1 MRHVRGAR
9 IAMIFQE
16 PMTSLNP
23 VFTIGS
29 QIGEAVRLHQQTN
42 RAETRNRTIEALRMV
57 GIADP
62 ERRIDDYP
70 HQLSGGMRQRVMIAM
85 ALSCNPQLLIA
96 DEPTTALDVTIQ
108 AQILDLIRELQ
119 VRLGLAVILVTHDLG
134 IVAEY
139 ADDVTILYAA
149 RVMEQAPTA
158 ELFRNPLNPYTRG
171 LLESIPGIDGTRHH
185 RLQAI
190 PGSIPSAL
198 HPPSGCR
205 FHPRCPRA
213 IPKCSD
219 GRSTARKQGP
229 QPLCRLHPRLIPS
242 RPTGKRVG
250 RGAGS
255 RRESQQ
261 GVSGGIDGH
270 HRRDQAFGKSGGR
283 RQSGDSAGRDA
294 GIGGRVGLG
303 KIDAGAADSETAR
316 ADRGRGVFRRPRSLD
331 AWPRGTAHAAP
342 ADAAGVSGSVRVV
355 ESADARAI
363 DRRRRNRDSQTR
375 ARRGKGAIES
385 PSCSR
390 WSG

>member
-1 MRHVRGAR
+1 MKPLLEVKSLRTSFFTESGEVRAVDGVSFSVAPGKLLGIVGESGSGKTASVLSIMRLLPESAKIIGGEVIFEDQDLLKLSEPEMRHVRGAR

-62 ERRIDDYP
+62 ERRISDYP

-85 ALSCNPQLLIA
+85 ALSCNPRLLIA

-119 VRLGLAVILVTHDLG
+119 MRLGLAVILVTHDLG
-134 IVAEY
+134 IVSEY

-149 RVMEQAPTA
+149 RVMEQAPSA

-171 LLESIPGIDGTRHH
+171 LLESIPGIEGNRSR

-198 HPPSGCR
+198 NPPAGCR
-205 FHPRCPRA
+205 FHPRCTRA
-213 IPKCSD
+213 IPQC
-219 GRSTARKQGP
+219 
-229 QPLCRLHPRLIPS
+229 
-242 RPTGKRVG
+242 
-250 RGAGS
+250 
-255 RRESQQ
+255 
-261 GVSGGIDGH
+261 
-270 HRRDQAFGKSGGR
+270 
-283 RQSGDSAGRDA
+283 SAGEPPLENKGPNHYVA
-294 GIGGRVGLG
+294 CI
-303 KIDAGAADSETAR
+303 R
-316 ADRGRGVFRRPRSLD
+316 A
-331 AWPRGTAHAAP
+331 
-342 ADAAGVSGSVRVV
+342 
-355 ESADARAI
+355 
-363 DRRRRNRDSQTR
+363 
-375 ARRGKGAIES
+375 
-385 PSCSR
+385 
-390 WSG
+390 

>member
-1 MRHVRGAR
+1 VKSLLEVKSLRTSFFTDAGEVRAVDGVSFSVAPGKLMGLVGESGSGKTASVLSIMRLLPESARIVGGEVIFEDQDLLKLSEPEMRHVRGAR

-29 QIGEAVRLHQQTN
+29 QIGEAVRLHQHTT

-85 ALSCNPQLLIA
+85 ALSCNPRLLIA

-190 PGSIPSAL
+190 PGSIPNSL
-198 HPPSGCR
+198 NPPAGCR

-213 IPKCSD
+213 IPQCS
-219 GRSTARKQGP
+219 AAEPPLENKGP
-229 QPLCRLHPRLIPS
+229 NHYVACI
-242 RPTGKRVG
+242 
-250 RGAGS
+250 
-255 RRESQQ
+255 
-261 GVSGGIDGH
+261 
-270 HRRDQAFGKSGGR
+270 
-283 RQSGDSAGRDA
+283 
-294 GIGGRVGLG
+294 
-303 KIDAGAADSETAR
+303 R
-316 ADRGRGVFRRPRSLD
+316 A
-331 AWPRGTAHAAP
+331 
-342 ADAAGVSGSVRVV
+342 
-355 ESADARAI
+355 
-363 DRRRRNRDSQTR
+363 
-375 ARRGKGAIES
+375 
-385 PSCSR
+385 
-390 WSG
+390 